1 MPRVQ
6 CGKSGRVQWAL
17 NGISTL
23 AQAAFVD
30 VVVGVVGVAVAVDFI
45 TFCCC
50 SLLQLIDERPK
61 KKVK

>member
-30 VVVGVVGVAVAVDFI
+30 VVVVVGVAVAVDFI